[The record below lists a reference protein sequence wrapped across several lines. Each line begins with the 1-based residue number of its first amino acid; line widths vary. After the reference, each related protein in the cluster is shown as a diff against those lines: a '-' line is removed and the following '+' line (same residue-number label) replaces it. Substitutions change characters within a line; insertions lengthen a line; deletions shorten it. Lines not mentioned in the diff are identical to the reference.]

1 MNEPILQIDDLH
13 IQFDTPRGTLYAV
26 NGISFTVMPGE
37 IFGIVGETGC
47 GKSITGLSVMQLLPE
62 IGSTPKGSITF
73 DGLDIL
79 SQSEAQMRQI
89 RGQQIAMIFQ
99 DPTTSLNPVFT
110 VGQQM
115 ERVIRTQLG
124 LSKKGARQRT
134 EEMLTAVGLPDVARI
149 RKSYPHQLSG
159 GMKQRAMIAMA
170 LSCNPKLLIAD
181 EPTTALDVTIQAQIL
196 MLLKEL
202 QAEFNIAIVF
212 ITHNL
217 GVVAQVCDRVAVLY
231 AGRVAEMG
239 PTEKI
244 FTEPHHPYTKG
255 LLAAVPR
262 PGSRGAEL
270 TAIPGNVPANPGQ
283 VLGCPFASRCA
294 SVMDKCRQERPSLIQ
309 ISDGHESACFLPVNE
324 EVTTVQLSVSSVQ
337 LENPTEN

>member
-1 MNEPILQIDDLH
+1 MTEPILSVNDLH

-26 NGISFTVMPGE
+26 NGISFAVMPGE
-37 IFGIVGETGC
+37 IFGVVGETGC
-47 GKSITGLSVMQLLPE
+47 GKSITGLSVMRLLPE

-73 DGLDIL
+73 ADIDIL
-79 SQSEAQMRQI
+79 SQSEAQMRKI

-110 VGQQM
+110 IGQQM

-124 LSKKGARQRT
+124 LSKKDARQKA
-134 EEMLTAVGLPDVARI
+134 EEMLTAVGLPDVSRI

-202 QAEFNIAIVF
+202 QKKFNIAIVF

-231 AGRVAEMG
+231 GGRVAETG
-239 PTEKI
+239 PTDKI

-255 LLAAVPR
+255 LLEAVPK
-262 PGSRGAEL
+262 PGSKGSDL
-270 TAIPGNVPANPGQ
+270 TAIPGNVPANPGK
-283 VLGCPFASRCA
+283 VVGCTFASRCA
-294 SVMDKCRQERPSLIQ
+294 FVMDRCQEERPSLRQ
-309 ISDGHESACFLPVNE
+309 ISEAHESACFLPVDKKVSH
-324 EVTTVQLSVSSVQ
+324 EV
-337 LENPTEN
+337 N

>member
-1 MNEPILQIDDLH
+1 MTESVLIIDDLH
-13 IQFDTPRGTLYAV
+13 IQFATQRGALRAV
-26 NGISFTVMPGE
+26 NGISLDIMPGE

-62 IGSTPKGSITF
+62 TAAVTGRITF
-73 DGLDIL
+73 NGRDIL
-79 SQSEAQMRQI
+79 SQSEEQMRRI
-89 RGQQIAMIFQ
+89 RGREIAMIFQ

-124 LSKKGARQRT
+124 LSKKAAKAKT

-149 RKSYPHQLSG
+149 RKNYPHQLSG

-170 LSCNPKLLIAD
+170 LSCSPKLLIAD

-196 MLLKEL
+196 ELLKDL
-202 QAEFNIAIVF
+202 RDQFDIAIMF

-217 GVVAQVCDRVAVLY
+217 GVVAQLCDRMAVLY
-231 AGRVAEMG
+231 AGRVAETG
-239 PTEKI
+239 RTETI

-262 PGSRGAEL
+262 PGSRGADL
-270 TAIPGNVPANPGQ
+270 TAIPGSVPANPGEIA
-283 VLGCPFASRCA
+283 GCAFASRCA
-294 SVMDKCRQERPSLIQ
+294 YVMERCQVERPSLIQ
-309 ISDGHESACFLPVNE
+309 IDAGHQSACFLDQPVE
-324 EVTTVQLSVSSVQ
+324 ETAV
-337 LENPTEN
+337 

>member
-1 MNEPILQIDDLH
+1 MTEPILSIDDLH
-13 IQFDTPRGTLYAV
+13 IQFATQRGALRAV
-26 NGISFTVMPGE
+26 NGISLEIIPGE

-62 IGSTPKGSITF
+62 TAAVTGRITF
-73 DGLDIL
+73 NGRDIL
-79 SQSEAQMRQI
+79 SQSEEQMRRI
-89 RGQQIAMIFQ
+89 RGREIAMIFQ

-124 LSKKGARQRT
+124 LSKKEAKAKT
-134 EEMLTAVGLPDVARI
+134 EEMLTAVGLPDVTRI
-149 RKSYPHQLSG
+149 RKNYPHQLSG

-196 MLLKEL
+196 ELLKDL
-202 QAEFNIAIVF
+202 RDQFDIAIMF

-217 GVVAQVCDRVAVLY
+217 GVVAQLCDRMAVLY
-231 AGRVAEMG
+231 AGRVAETGRME
-239 PTEKI
+239 TI
-244 FTEPHHPYTKG
+244 FTKPHHPYTKG

-262 PGSRGAEL
+262 PGSRGADL
-270 TAIPGNVPANPGQ
+270 TAIPGSVPANPGEIA
-283 VLGCPFASRCA
+283 GCAFASRCA
-294 SVMDKCRQERPSLIQ
+294 YVMERCRRERPSLIQ
-309 ISDGHESACFLPVNE
+309 IDASHQSACFLDQSVEETPV
-324 EVTTVQLSVSSVQ
+324 
-337 LENPTEN
+337 